1 MKKQFKK
8 YIFLTVSACILAAC
22 AVPVAEQKKKDGKGG
37 KDVKA
42 GQNVP
47 GEEAKAN
54 PDTNPNAKADPA
66 ADSAKAQITD
76 PLKDLQ
82 GRWRS
87 ECAPIAQAGDKDT
100 AAITQAKAQQS
111 FYRFE
116 QASIY
121 QYDVIFSGADCKRE
135 DQLSVSKYSVFYAK
149 AEAIGEGQLKVTGL
163 RPAEDEN
170 GAETPVEI
178 TMSLSGGKDKLTIG
192 GKVYTPFEEEAKQ
205 DAAPPKPAETP
216 KAAETPK
223 SSDAAKNGATK

>member
-1 MKKQFKK
+1 
-8 YIFLTVSACILAAC
+8 
-22 AVPVAEQKKKDGKGG
+22 VAEQKKKDGKGG

-54 PDTNPNAKADPA
+54 PDAKADPA
-66 ADSAKAQITD
+66 ADSAKTQITD

-87 ECAPIAQAGDKDT
+87 ACAPIAKTGDGKEA

-121 QYDVIFSGADCKRE
+121 QSDVIFSGADCKRE

-205 DAAPPKPAETP
+205 DAAPPMPAETP

-223 SSDAAKNGATK
+223 STDAAKNGATK